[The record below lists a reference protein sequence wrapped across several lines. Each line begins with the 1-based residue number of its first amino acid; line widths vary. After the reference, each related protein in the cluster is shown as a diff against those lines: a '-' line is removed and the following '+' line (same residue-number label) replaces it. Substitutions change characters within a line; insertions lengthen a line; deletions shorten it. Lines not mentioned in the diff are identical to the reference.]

1 MKDPLIK
8 LNKVNL
14 KFGQVSILE
23 DINLEIF
30 PGETVAI
37 IGMNG
42 AGKSSLLQIIL
53 GLYKP
58 TSGTVTVGTKK
69 IGYVPQR
76 LEFDRTVPVR
86 VDEFLMTYGPGSK
99 KQIHE
104 ELEVF
109 NARHLIPKK
118 LSDLSGGELQKVLIV
133 NALLQKPDLLLLD
146 EATAGID
153 IHGEEVFYK
162 LIDDIHQKYNITIL
176 LVSHDIHHVYGKSS
190 KVVCL
195 SKKICCLGTPEELKT
210 DENFKKQFGT
220 YLKIYEHKSH
230 IHNL

>member
-1 MKDPLIK
+1 MENPLIK
-8 LNKVNL
+8 FDKVNL
-14 KFGQVSILE
+14 KYGQVSILE
-23 DINLEIF
+23 NINLEIF

-53 GLYKP
+53 GLFKP
-58 TSGTVTVGTKK
+58 TSGKITVNTQK

-99 KQIHE
+99 EEIHQ
-104 ELEVF
+104 ELKNF
-109 NARHLIPKK
+109 DATHLIPKK
-118 LSDLSGGELQKVLIV
+118 LSALSGGELQKVLIV
-133 NALLQKPDLLLLD
+133 NALLQKPELLLLD

-153 IHGEEVFYK
+153 IHGEEIFYK
-162 LIDDIHQKYNITIL
+162 LIDDIHKKYNITII
-176 LVSHDIHHVYGKSS
+176 LVSHDIHHVYANSS

-195 SKKICCLGTPEELKT
+195 SKKICCLGTPDELKT